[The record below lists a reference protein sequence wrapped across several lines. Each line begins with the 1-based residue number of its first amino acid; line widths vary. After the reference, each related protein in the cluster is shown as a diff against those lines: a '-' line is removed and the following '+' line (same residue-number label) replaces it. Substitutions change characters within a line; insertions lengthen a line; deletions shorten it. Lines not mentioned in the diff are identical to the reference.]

1 MVTYLLDTNMW
12 IEILRGNARVVDRF
26 GTLPTEQIVL
36 SPIVLGELHVGA
48 LKSRRSKE
56 ALAQVTAIANTFT
69 HTMIDA
75 DTAVRYAK
83 IRSTLEAAGTP
94 IGAND
99 LWIAAD
105 ALTHRYTLVT
115 HNTREFERIPALKL
129 KDWLAH

>member
-1 MVTYLLDTNMW
+1 MTYLLDTNMW

-26 GTLPTEQIVL
+26 GALATEQIVL

-69 HTMIDA
+69 HTMINA
-75 DTAVRYAK
+75 DTAVHYAK
-83 IRSTLEAAGTP
+83 IRGALEAAGTP

-105 ALTHRYTLVT
+105 ALTHRCTLVT

-129 KDWLAH
+129 KDWLAY